1 MGKKNYFLRST
12 ASPEVPIERAPITE
26 DMLPASWRGRTEQ
39 PLVKPQGATG
49 QQWAAE
55 FADELKA
62 RGLTPREAIDAVS
75 ANPSLP
81 PMVRLQ
87 IVEALKRAR

>member
-1 MGKKNYFLRST
+1 
-12 ASPEVPIERAPITE
+12 
-26 DMLPASWRGRTEQ
+26 MLPASWRGRTEQ

-81 PMVRLQ
+81 AMVRLQ